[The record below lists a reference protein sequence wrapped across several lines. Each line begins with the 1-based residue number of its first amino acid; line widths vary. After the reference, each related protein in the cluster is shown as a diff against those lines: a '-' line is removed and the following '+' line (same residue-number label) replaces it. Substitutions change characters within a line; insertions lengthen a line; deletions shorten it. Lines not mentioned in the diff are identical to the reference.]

1 VHFSVR
7 REKVKISGR
16 YISILLFCFVIN
28 CTKLPSQKI
37 EPENIP
43 SDVLEAV
50 NSGRFAETYVLD
62 GRMNP
67 FYLRGDFDGDGMPDY
82 ALWINAKA
90 GSDTGIAIWLSS
102 QKKFIIL
109 GAGVPFNFAGFK
121 ESTFENL
128 NVWEVYGKHP
138 VERGVEAGVPPK
150 LIGEAILVGKSES
163 GSGLIYWTGKSFKWY
178 QQGD

>member
-1 VHFSVR
+1 MKS
-7 REKVKISGR
+7 SGK
-16 YISILLFCFVIN
+16 YISFLILICLVFSASLTAQN
-28 CTKLPSQKI
+28 I

-50 NSGRFAETYVLD
+50 NSGHFAETYAID
-62 GRMNP
+62 GHMNP
-67 FYLRGDFDGDGMPDY
+67 FYLRGDFDGDGKPDY
-82 ALWINAKA
+82 ALWIKAKA
-90 GSDTGIAIWLSS
+90 GNATGISIWISS
-102 QKKFIIL
+102 QKRLIIL
-109 GAGVPFNFAGFK
+109 GAGRPFNFAGST
-121 ESTFENL
+121 ESSFENL
-128 NVWEVYGKHP
+128 NVWEVYGKRP